1 MEPTIKYSGPAVNQE
16 ARRALKVAYQ
26 ALESKGYNP
35 VRQLSSYLT
44 SGDLS
49 YITNH
54 NEARTIIS
62 GLERDDLIAELVRVY
77 VRDTK

>member
-1 MEPTIKYSGPAVNQE
+1 MEPTINYKGPAVNKE
-16 ARRALKVAYQ
+16 ARRALTIVFQ
-26 ALESKGYNP
+26 ALEAKGYNP
-35 VRQLSSYLT
+35 VRQISSYLT

-77 VRDTK
+77 VRDI

>member
-16 ARRALKVAYQ
+16 ARRALKVAFLALQ
-26 ALESKGYNP
+26 AKGYNP

-54 NEARTIIS
+54 NDARTIIS
-62 GLERDDLIAELVRVY
+62 GLERDDLIAELVRAY
-77 VRDTK
+77 VRDIE